1 MDQFDKATILV
12 VDDEPFLLS
21 ILCARLSGF
30 GARILTAENGQQA
43 LDYVKAEQID
53 AVLTDIDMPVMTG
66 LEFLSKIRELGYLT
80 PVVILT
86 GQGDQAN
93 MLTALRLGATDFLDK
108 PFDSNVVNEVM
119 QKALRLGMA
128 SRSMEEKLA
137 ASGGEP
143 SQISLDEFRRWKT
156 AVVANAASAPLPKP
170 KYGR

>member
-1 MDQFDKATILV
+1 MDQFEKATILV

-21 ILCARLSGF
+21 ILCARLGGF

-43 LDYVKAEQID
+43 LDIVKGEQID
-53 AVLTDIDMPVMTG
+53 AILTDIDMPVMTG
-66 LEFLSKIRELGYLT
+66 LEFLSKIREQGFLT

-93 MLTALRLGATDFLDK
+93 MLTALRLGASDFLDK

-119 QKALRLGMA
+119 MKALRLGMA
-128 SRSMEEKLA
+128 ARTMEEKLA
-137 ASGGEP
+137 ATGNEP

-170 KYGR
+170 KFGR

>member
-1 MDQFDKATILV
+1 MDQFKNATILV

-43 LDYVKAEQID
+43 LDYVKAEPID
-53 AVLTDIDMPVMTG
+53 AILTDIDMPVMTG

-108 PFDSNVVNEVM
+108 PFDSTVVNEVM
-119 QKALRLGMA
+119 QKALRLGIA
-128 SRSMEEKLA
+128 ARTMEEKLA
-137 ASGGEP
+137 ASGNEP
-143 SQISLDEFRRWKT
+143 SQISLDEFRRWKS

-170 KYGR
+170 KFGR